1 MKRKWLVGLFI
12 VALFLMWVS
21 SDKPT
26 TTEAEP
32 ELQPR
37 PHLGYGIHV
46 APYAGGGGQ
55 AAVDQLGM
63 DWVKLYDPS
72 QIPAYPTKQILYRL
86 DFGWPSDWNQFRV
99 DVRARLGELT
109 SRGGVEAIEV
119 HNEPNLLAE
128 WPGGPN
134 PTEYVQMLRVVY
146 EESKAYNPAIVVV
159 SAGLAPAPDSAVS
172 MNDLTFARQMFQLG
186 AGNYFDAFGYH
197 PYGANNPPEQ
207 EPNPATMN
215 FRRTELIRNMMLEFG
230 LGSKPIWL
238 TEYGWLRD
246 PAEDGVLCLPSDP
259 SFRDFQWM
267 VVDGVTQAEYT
278 IRSYDFADR
287 FWEWVGPTF
296 LWNLNWS
303 LLPREALSA
312 CSHMRWFSLLDSR
325 GNPTLTYN
333 RVATMPRRPLEL
345 IPEMA
350 LVSDQMTVE
359 VGVTCLGLVELGQF
373 SIENVGYPGEF
384 TVTISPAASSSGP
397 LLDATPETAEIG
409 DVVTV
414 FADTT
419 GLTPG
424 LYRVYIN
431 AQASIAG
438 RLVSETLEGYV
449 IISESLAACVER

>member
-1 MKRKWLVGLFI
+1 MRRLLAIGLAVLLVLIIGRDTANTDARPD
-12 VALFLMWVS
+12 AL
-21 SDKPT
+21 
-26 TTEAEP
+26 
-32 ELQPR
+32 PR

-46 APYAGGGGQ
+46 APYAGGSGPFS
-55 AAVDQLGM
+55 VDQLGM
-63 DWVKLYDPS
+63 DWVKLYEPY
-72 QIPAYPTKQILYRL
+72 QIANYPDKSILFRL
-86 DFGWPSDWNQFRV
+86 DFGWPSDWNRFRV
-99 DVRARLGELT
+99 DVRARLQELT

-146 EESKAYNPAIVVV
+146 EETKAYNPDIVVV
-159 SAGLAPAPDSAVS
+159 SAGLAPAPDSNRS

-207 EPNPATMN
+207 DPSPGTMN
-215 FRRTELIRNMMLEFG
+215 FRRTELIRDMMIEFD
-230 LGSKPIWL
+230 LSNKPIWL
-238 TEYGWLRD
+238 TEYGWLRN
-246 PAEDGVLCLPSDP
+246 PAEDGVICSPTDP

-267 VVDGVTQAEYT
+267 VVDGATQAEYT
-278 IRSYDFADR
+278 VRAYDFADR

-303 LLPREALSA
+303 QLPSDALSQ

-333 RVATMPRRPLEL
+333 RVATMPRRPVEL
-345 IPEMA
+345 VPQMA

-384 TVTISPAASSSGP
+384 TVTISPASSSSGP
-397 LLDATPETAEIG
+397 ILDVTPTTADIG
-409 DVVTV
+409 DVVTI

-431 AQASIAG
+431 AQATIAG
-438 RLVSETLEGYV
+438 RLISETLEGYV
-449 IISESLAACVER
+449 VISESLAACVER